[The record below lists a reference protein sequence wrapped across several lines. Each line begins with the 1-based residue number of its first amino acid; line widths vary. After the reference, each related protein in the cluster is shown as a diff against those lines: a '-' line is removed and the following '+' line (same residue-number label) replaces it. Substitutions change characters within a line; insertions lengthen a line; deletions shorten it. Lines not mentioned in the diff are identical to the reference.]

1 MQNIFMDF
9 EHPTILGFGLAQEM
23 LMYIICVSIIS

>member
-1 MQNIFMDF
+1 MQKIFMDF

-23 LMYIICVSIIS
+23 LMYIYSIYY